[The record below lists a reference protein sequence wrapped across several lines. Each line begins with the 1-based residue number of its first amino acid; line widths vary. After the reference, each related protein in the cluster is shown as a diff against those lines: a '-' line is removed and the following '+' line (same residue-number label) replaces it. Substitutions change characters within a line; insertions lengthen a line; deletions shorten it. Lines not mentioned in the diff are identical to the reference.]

1 MPISEHRKAY
11 LKQYRQDYKKQAER
25 WSVTLTKK
33 EANLLRKRAEREGIK
48 PNVLIKNLAF
58 AYHQKETYVPEDI
71 KEELRKVY
79 FLFLGVAN
87 NINQMSHYSHT
98 VRTLVEENNFLMEIK
113 KLEDMARDYFMDKL
127 KSSNQP

>member
-11 LKQYRQDYKKQAER
+11 LKQYRQDYKNQAER

-33 EANLLRKRAEREGIK
+33 EANLLRKQAEREGIK

-58 AYHQKETYVPEDI
+58 AYYEKETYVPEDI
-71 KEELRKVY
+71 KEEIRKVY

-87 NINQMSHYSHT
+87 NINQMTHHSNT
-98 VRTLVEENNFLMEIK
+98 IRTLVDENAFLMEIK
-113 KLEDMARDYFMDKL
+113 KLEDMAREYFTNKV
-127 KSSNQP
+127 KPSP

>member
-11 LKQYRQDYKKQAER
+11 LKQYRQDYKRQAER

-33 EANLLRKRAEREGIK
+33 EANLLRKRAEREGVK

-87 NINQMSHYSHT
+87 NINQMAHYSHT
-98 VRTLVEENNFLMEIK
+98 IHTLVDENNFLLEIK
-113 KLEDMARDYFMDKL
+113 KLEDMAKEYFTNKL
-127 KSSNQP
+127 KSSN

>member
-1 MPISEHRKAY
+1 MPISERRKAY

-48 PNVLIKNLAF
+48 PNVLIKNLAL

-71 KEELRKVY
+71 KEELRRVY

-87 NINQMSHYSHT
+87 NINQMTHYSHT
-98 VRTLVEENNFLMEIK
+98 IHTLVDENDFLLEIK
-113 KLEDMARDYFMDKL
+113 KLEDMAREYFTNKL
-127 KSSNQP
+127 KSSN